1 MQKNEIYEIEITGT
15 ATDGSGI
22 GRAAGVVV
30 FVPNA
35 AEGDRAKVKILK
47 VLKNRAYGKIEEL
60 AEPSESRY
68 ECDCEVFERCG
79 GCVFRHIT
87 YDAEKQIKARRVA
100 DAVKRIGKVDMEPQ
114 PILASNNRGRYRNKA
129 QYPVGAGGEAG
140 FYALHS
146 HRIIECSDCLLQPK
160 EFAGILECVKCWM
173 ARNKIPGY
181 DESTGRGLIRHIY
194 IRKGFATGDIMV
206 VLVINGKNLPYADE
220 LVALLKGKLGDL
232 LKCVE
237 YNINTADTNVIMG
250 EKSVTLYGDGHIEDI
265 LCGVRVRISAHSF
278 YQVNRDM
285 AERLYQK
292 AAEYAQPEGKTLL
305 DLYCGAG
312 TIGLSMADRAERV
325 IGVEIV
331 PQAVENART
340 NAALNGFDNA
350 EFICSDA
357 ASAAKKLAERGVGV
371 DVVILDPP
379 RKGCSAELMK
389 TVAEDFSPERIVY
402 VSCDPATLARDINI
416 LTGLGYVLREYT
428 PADLFP
434 GTAHVETV
442 ALLTRAD

>member
-22 GRAAGVVV
+22 GRADGVVV

-60 AEPSESRY
+60 VEPSESRC
-68 ECDCEVFERCG
+68 ECDCGVFDRCG

-100 DAVKRIGKVDMEPQ
+100 DAVKRIGKIDMEPQ
-114 PILASNNRGRYRNKA
+114 LILASETRDRYRNKA
-129 QYPVGAGGEAG
+129 QYPVGAGGEVG

-146 HRIIECSDCLLQPK
+146 HRIIECSDCLLQPE
-160 EFAGILECVKCWM
+160 EFFGILECVKSWM
-173 ARNKIPGY
+173 DSYKISGY

-206 VLVINGKNLPYADE
+206 AIVINGKNLPHAEE
-220 LVALLKGKLGDL
+220 LVALLKSKLGDS

-237 YNINTADTNVIMG
+237 YNVNTADTNVIMG
-250 EKSVTLYGDGHIEDI
+250 EKSVTLYGDGYIEDI

-292 AAEYAQPEGKTLL
+292 AAEYAQPEGKILL

-312 TIGLSMADRAERV
+312 TIGLSMADRAKQV

-331 PQAVENART
+331 PQAVENAKT
-340 NAALNGFDNA
+340 NAALNGFDNT
-350 EFICSDA
+350 EFICADA
-357 ASAAKKLAERGVGV
+357 ASAAKKLAERGINA

-379 RKGCSAELMK
+379 RKGCSAELLK

-442 ALLTRAD
+442 ALMTRAD